1 MFEIETRIQHSLSF
15 FLHFAMSCVVVLIG
29 NDDEEE
35 DAHDDDEE
43 DEDGDEDEDAD
54 LERREGKVN
63 LACACARR
71 LWHLLNRTRMFSG
84 HPVCADPILLPN
96 KGKEKIREG
105 IREAVRLVKDK
116 DAAWLIIYYAGHA
129 FWDELYK
136 EVVIEPKARRHGM
149 KLEKHVKL
157 TVHQAE
163 LEFIKTTI
171 FVDSC
176 LVKKKA
182 KNEAEDDYQ
191 LRDSKNSLGNTFLL
205 VKSCEL
211 GESVR
216 DGCLFARAIERC
228 ARVHLDQRSLKEHV
242 EELAWQLSF
251 GRLCPTSKCIAEVNY
266 MVLNEK
272 QRRRGLFENTHFLR
286 FALDLWTEDK
296 LEPEDSDIDETLQI
310 LRRIATEF
318 ERKPA
323 AFEESWHELEA
334 IGHSSS
340 LEDFQKYLQRLETP
354 VRDDSGRPM
363 PVLIPE
369 NVRRAIV
376 EVLQEKIRD
385 PKFQQESETNFGDL
399 RYLVQDIGKWYKRWE
414 GQKPKIPPED
424 GYPETGTCNFLLDE
438 EVKDLDVEGPL
449 QQWPGL
455 AYSLVVEDL
464 DVNHLEESER
474 KKVAE
479 EINQLCEDFGIPGR
493 VYLVP
498 GSLWIVFCVNVE
510 LSRHCRKKLAAS
522 LKSWIDQ
529 QKKSGANGWTLARDP
544 CWKPLHAVPDWILD
558 LVRQVETLCATCL
571 PTKPM
576 WLRASDLRNLVA
588 EAMKE
593 RQLEEWRVVV
603 FEGLVERRGDS
614 WLQGTGTLG
623 CCFLPHFDDERLDH
637 RMQEVA
643 NLACKR
649 KQSMRPE
656 LQALVF
662 LLQRAQ
668 LELTDEEWTQVVDNA
683 RVCYERLKTVLRKV
697 MLVDDSGWA
706 FVDSGSV
713 EDGSVEDYENPSG
726 RTGRD
731 AATAA
736 AAASNSSGSFEVL
749 RSCDVVSKC
758 VVCCISAYDKLKPLK
773 GGAIDFQHAVEA
785 VEDLECEAVTT
796 YLTDHVKCSELK
808 KAFDQVITF
817 FETSEDLPD
826 LPVFLALVSCNAIP
840 TGSLPH
846 LLGSDAPADE
856 SAWSLGVDV
865 EEFANKLGAL
875 KFRTKNVKKLRAILV
890 FDCCHAGLPV
900 LESRRQRNL
909 LMQLRNDAYII
920 FSCEKGHTSSELEQ
934 RGGALMREL
943 LPSLKY
949 QKNIIDIFRDACSR
963 VKFKSPV
970 TMCYVPK
977 AYDIPV
983 LGRKLGDPP
992 GWMVGMKHDFGDDR
1006 AKKNPK
1012 KVMDMSYMS
1021 DSEAPQAAEVRGGPS
1036 SSAESARQAQTRPVA
1051 KAQASLTGLVFGVLR
1066 EVGNRMAQV
1075 FMRGW
1080 NSGLNDIADQQAW
1093 SPSSVEGGSSYLWVK
1108 EV

>member
-1 MFEIETRIQHSLSF
+1 MLNHTR
-15 FLHFAMSCVVVLIG
+15 
-29 NDDEEE
+29 N
-35 DAHDDDEE
+35 
-43 DEDGDEDEDAD
+43 
-54 LERREGKVN
+54 
-63 LACACARR
+63 
-71 LWHLLNRTRMFSG
+71 FSG
-84 HPVCADPILLPN
+84 RPVCGDPILLPN
-96 KGKEKIREG
+96 KGKAKIREG
-105 IREAVRLVKDK
+105 IWEAVQLVKDH

-136 EVVIEPKARRHGM
+136 EVVIEPKARHHGM
-149 KLEKHVKL
+149 KLVKQVKL

-182 KNEAEDDYQ
+182 RTEAEDDYQ
-191 LRDSKNSLGNTFLL
+191 LRDSKNFLGNTFLL

-251 GRLCPTSKCIAEVNY
+251 GRLCPTSSCIEEINY

-296 LEPEDSDIDETLQI
+296 LEPENSDIDQTLQI
-310 LRRIATEF
+310 LQRIATEF
-318 ERKPA
+318 ERKQA
-323 AFEESWHELEA
+323 AFEESWYELEA
-334 IGHSSS
+334 IGHTTS
-340 LEDFQKYLQRLETP
+340 LEGFLEYLQHLETP
-354 VRDDSGRPM
+354 VKDGSWRPM

-369 NVRRAIV
+369 NVRAAIV

-385 PKFQQESETNFGDL
+385 PKFQRESETNLGDL

-414 GQKPKIPPED
+414 GEKPRIPPE
-424 GYPETGTCNFLLDE
+424 PGTFNFLLDE
-438 EVKDLDVEGPL
+438 EVKDLDVEGAL

-464 DVNHLEESER
+464 EVKNLEESER
-474 KKVAE
+474 KRVAA
-479 EINQLCEDFGIPGR
+479 EINQLCENFGIGGR
-493 VYLVP
+493 VYLAP

-510 LSRHCRKKLAAS
+510 LSRDCRKELAAS
-522 LKSWIDQ
+522 LKSWIDR
-529 QKKSGANGWTLARDP
+529 QKQSGANGWTLARDP
-544 CWKPLHAVPDWILD
+544 CWKPLHALPDRILD

-588 EAMKE
+588 ETMRE
-593 RQLEEWRVVV
+593 RKLEEWRVVV

-623 CCFLPHFDDERLDH
+623 CCLLPHFHDERLDH

-683 RVCYERLKTVLRKV
+683 RVCYEGLKTVLRKV
-697 MLVDDSGWA
+697 MLDTDSDWEL
-706 FVDSGSV
+706 VDSGPV
-713 EDGSVEDYENPSG
+713 DDCENPSG
-726 RTGRD
+726 WTRRD

-736 AAASNSSGSFEVL
+736 TAT
-749 RSCDVVSKC
+749 DVVSKC
-758 VVCCISAYDKLKPLK
+758 VVCCISAYDKLKPLER
-773 GGAIDFQHAVEA
+773 ATIDFQHVVQA

-808 KAFDQVITF
+808 KAFDQVITDF
-817 FETSEDLPD
+817 QTSEDLPD
-826 LPVFLALVSCNAIP
+826 FPVFLALISCNAIRNDDNE
-840 TGSLPH
+840 LPH

-856 SAWSLGVDV
+856 SAWGLGVDV
-865 EEFANKLGAL
+865 EEFVSKLGAL
-875 KFRTKNVKKLRAILV
+875 EFRAKNVKKLRAILV
-890 FDCCHAGLPV
+890 FDCCHADLPV
-900 LESRRQRNL
+900 LERRGQHNIL
-909 LMQLRNDAYII
+909 PQVRNDMYII
-920 FSCEKGHTSSELEQ
+920 SSCDKGQTSFELQSEQ
-934 RGGALMREL
+934 PGGVLMREL
-943 LPSLKY
+943 LPLLKY
-949 QKNIIDIFRDACSR
+949 EKNVSDIFLDACNR
-963 VKFKSPV
+963 MKSQKPMV
-970 TMCYVPK
+970 HCLPN
-977 AYDIPV
+977 ANDIPV

-992 GWMVGMKHDFGDDR
+992 GWTGGMTYDFGDDR
-1006 AKKNPK
+1006 VKKNPK
-1012 KVMDMSYMS
+1012 QVMDMSY
-1021 DSEAPQAAEVRGGPS
+1021 PR
-1036 SSAESARQAQTRPVA
+1036 SSAELSRQTQTRPVA
-1051 KAQASLTGLVFGVLR
+1051 KARASRSASTGNLVLVLIGLVSVLI
-1066 EVGNRMAQV
+1066 EVGTRMQANVDAGGDQVAQV
-1075 FMRGW
+1075 FVRGW
-1080 NSGLNDIADQQAW
+1080 NSALNHIADQLAG
-1093 SPSSVEGGSSYLWVK
+1093 SPSSRQVFLSTLPGVI
-1108 EV
+1108 